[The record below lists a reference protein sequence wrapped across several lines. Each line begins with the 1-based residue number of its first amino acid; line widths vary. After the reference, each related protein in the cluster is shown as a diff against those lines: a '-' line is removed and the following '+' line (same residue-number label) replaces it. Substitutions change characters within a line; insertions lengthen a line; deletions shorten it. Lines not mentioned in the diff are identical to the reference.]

1 MKKFIVNEE
10 EKNRIINL
18 HKKLISEQP
27 LGNNRFNTASTGLG
41 SRQLPVLPQAMR
53 RSNMPDPSTTFRG
66 FQEKEGEVSRSFFE
80 ENEIDKFSDNEWD
93 TDSSSSSSSSG
104 TGGTSGTSGG
114 SGGFTW
120 KDTNLTVDDLKSGKT
135 VSVGM
140 RGPIVKQI
148 QELLIGKGY
157 KEVSKSGEPDSMF
170 GRMTKAQVEKF
181 QTENKNEK
189 GEQLK
194 KDGIV
199 GRETITALLKVPT
212 PNTKGLETA
221 VKSVLPTGVSPNL

>member
-1 MKKFIVNEE
+1 MNKFIINEE

-18 HKKLISEQP
+18 HKKLISEQ
-27 LGNNRFNTASTGLG
+27 LNNPQYTAASRGLG
-41 SRQLPVLPQAMR
+41 STQLPTLPR
-53 RSNMPDPSTTFRG
+53 VFRPESTYTVDN
-66 FQEKEGEVSRSFFE
+66 KPGEASRSFYDEFKIGDYSGE
-80 ENEIDKFSDNEWD
+80 PDSTD
-93 TDSSSSSSSSG
+93 TGTSG
-104 TGGTSGTSGG
+104 TSGGSGTSGTSGG

-120 KDTNLTVDDLKSGKT
+120 KDTNLTVDELKSGKT
-135 VSVGM
+135 VSIGM

-181 QTENKNEK
+181 QEKNKNEK

-199 GRETITALLKVPT
+199 GPETIKALLAPPPS
-212 PNTKGLETA
+212 PNTRGAETA
-221 VKSVLPTGVSPNL
+221 VQQSFSNRFPSNLNQ

>member
-1 MKKFIVNEE
+1 MNKFIINEE

-18 HKKLISEQP
+18 HKKLISEQQ
-27 LGNNRFNTASTGLG
+27 LGNTRFNTTSSGLG
-41 SRQLPVLPQAMR
+41 SRQLPTLPRVLRPT
-53 RSNMPDPSTTFRG
+53 STYTVTNNS
-66 FQEKEGEVSRSFFE
+66 GEASRSFYDE
-80 ENEIDKFSDNEWD
+80 YKIGDYSGEVDSTD
-93 TDSSSSSSSSG
+93 TGTSG
-104 TGGTSGTSGG
+104 TSGGSGTSGTSGG

-120 KDTNLTVDDLKSGKT
+120 RDTNLTVDELKNGKT
-135 VSVGM
+135 VSMGM

-157 KEVSKSGEPDSMF
+157 KEVSKSGEPDNMF

-181 QTENKNEK
+181 QEKNKNEK

-199 GRETITALLKVPT
+199 GPETITALLKVPT